1 MRQVD
6 SPRFIR
12 GQENG
17 ITRAAG
23 RSLAK
28 PNPVSP
34 RIEAGWVRDASSACE
49 GASRLP
55 DAGCRLNPTRAG
67 MSLAK
72 PPNAHCYRGPNA
84 RLDDHSIPAGCRL
97 GDKAVSAGEKI
108 RATSDPHPSDHGTR
122 SRKGCAR
129 GRLGCSREQRSA
141 FAHGRQLGSC
151 FASCRR
157 SSAPRVRSWPA
168 ASRPANFR
176 HRLGRHLSR
185 ALRQSGDPGSR
196 VGAKTGGSLPIRSKK
211 L

>member
-12 GQENG
+12 RQENG

-55 DAGCRLNPTRAG
+55 DAGCRLNPSRDEPRQATERD
-67 MSLAK
+67 
-72 PPNAHCYRGPNA
+72 CCRGPNA
-84 RLDDHSIPAGCRL
+84 ALDSHSIPAGCRL

-108 RATSDPHPSDHGTR
+108 RATSDPPPSDHGTR

-129 GRLGCSREQRSA
+129 GRPRCSREQRLYLCPRA
-141 FAHGRQLGSC
+141 AVGLLLGLVL
-151 FASCRR
+151 ALVGIRG
-157 SSAPRVRSWPA
+157 RSWPA
-168 ASRPANFR
+168 ANRPANFR
-176 HRLGRHLSR
+176 HRLGPPFITNPAPVR
-185 ALRQSGDPGSR
+185 
-196 VGAKTGGSLPIRSKK
+196 
-211 L
+211 